1 MFPVIYEPEED
12 EVLRRYVELEQAR
25 RYLEAEEDRGL
36 YQADHG
42 QCSCH
47 LQPAQT
53 QLPPP
58 PPFQHIRYRVIVQYV
73 TSCHFSLCF
82 RDAVLVARNW
92 KHAELE
98 TGTNC

>member
-1 MFPVIYEPEED
+1 MFPVIYEPEEE

-47 LQPAQT
+47 LQP
-53 QLPPP
+53 
-58 PPFQHIRYRVIVQYV
+58 V
-73 TSCHFSLCF
+73 T
-82 RDAVLVARNW
+82 RQR
-92 KHAELE
+92 
-98 TGTNC
+98 